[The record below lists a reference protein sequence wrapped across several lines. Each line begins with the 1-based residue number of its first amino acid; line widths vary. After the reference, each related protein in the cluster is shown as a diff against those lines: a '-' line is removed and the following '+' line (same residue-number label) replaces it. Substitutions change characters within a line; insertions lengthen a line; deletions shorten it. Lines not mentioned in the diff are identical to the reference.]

1 MVRWLLSFLATGVA
15 MAAVAAGDASAGE
28 RLAGPVA
35 AETVKV
41 IDGDSIEVRARVWL
55 DLDVTVQVR
64 IRGIDAPE
72 LRGACP
78 REKTLARKAKD
89 GLSDLASGE
98 LKLANIT
105 HDKFG
110 RRVDADVTNGAGVDL
125 RAAMIAAGLA
135 RPYDGGKRGD
145 WCTLAELDR
154 G

>member
-41 IDGDSIEVRARVWL
+41 IDGDSIEVRARLWLGL
-55 DLDVTVQVR
+55 DLTVQVR

-72 LRGACP
+72 MRGQCS
-78 REKTLARKAKD
+78 REKALAEKAKKR
-89 GLSDLASGE
+89 LADLAAGQ

-105 HDKFG
+105 PDKFG
-110 RRVDADVTNGAGVDL
+110 RRVDADVSNGNGTDL
-125 RAAMIAAGLA
+125 KSAMLAAGLA
-135 RPYDGGKRGD
+135 RAYDGGERGD
-145 WCTLAELDR
+145 WCELARL
-154 G
+154 GG